1 MSKETNDS
9 GGVLSN
15 FGTVVQIILIG
26 LKLFGFIDWSWKVVL
41 IPFWISAILLV
52 SYVITHWSEVMK
64 AYKEYDG
71 K

>member
-1 MSKETNDS
+1 MSKETNDN

-26 LKLFGFIDWSWKVVL
+26 LKLLGFIDWSWKVVL

>member
-1 MSKETNDS
+1 MSKGTNDN

-26 LKLFGFIDWSWKVVL
+26 MKLIGFIDWSWKVVL

-52 SYVITHWSEVMK
+52 AYVITHWSELMK